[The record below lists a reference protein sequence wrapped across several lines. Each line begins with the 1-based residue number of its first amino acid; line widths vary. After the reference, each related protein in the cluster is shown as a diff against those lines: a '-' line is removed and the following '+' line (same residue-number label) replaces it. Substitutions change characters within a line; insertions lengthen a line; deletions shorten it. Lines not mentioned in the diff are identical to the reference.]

1 MCIQNIYP
9 EEITLYWGYYIC
21 NYNYKLKRY
30 YSICKVFKL
39 EKLHHYSIC
48 NVLYFNLAHYYP
60 WVNNYSEFIIRI
72 IS

>member
-39 EKLHHYSIC
+39 EKLHHYSIY
-48 NVLYFNLAHYYP
+48 NVYIL
-60 WVNNYSEFIIRI
+60 I
-72 IS
+72 